1 MKYLN
6 NDILNYIR
14 KYPEGKMSLTRNWLK
29 YVIMSLIK
37 ITKDVITI
45 DILSIIFLGEAIS
58 TFYFPFHI
66 MFIKLYG

>member
-45 DILSIIFLGEAIS
+45 DILSIIFLGEDIS